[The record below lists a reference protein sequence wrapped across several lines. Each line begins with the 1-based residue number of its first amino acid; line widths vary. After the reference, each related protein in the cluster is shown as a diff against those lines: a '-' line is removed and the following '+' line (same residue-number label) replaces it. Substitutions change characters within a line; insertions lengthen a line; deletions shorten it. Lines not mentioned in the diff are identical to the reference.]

1 MEGPDVFPFLLIF
14 REEVDCLGLVLDF
27 AFFAVLLVCI
37 IVAAKRGFVLSLM
50 ELVGFFLAGAC
61 ALSLSGLIA
70 PEIYDR
76 FFAQQVT
83 QAIAARL
90 PDLSGAATAAQ
101 QAHAALESLPDV
113 IAQFAASLGIDTA
126 ALAQKILSA
135 DLSGAALAQTLADS
149 IARPLVT
156 LLCRLALFVGLI
168 LIFGIL
174 FRILAAVID
183 RFFHLPVLRTANAAL
198 GGVFA
203 VLFYQGHVLWA
214 VFVLFLSGLS
224 DFFDG
229 KIARRFHQVSALGKV
244 LDPVADKIT
253 QITIAVMLFLEFHK
267 STSGAMRAF
276 SWVFLFFL
284 CKEGLM
290 ILGGAVMLAVGL
302 RPGAAEIYGKVAT
315 FAFYGVMLAI
325 IAFGPGFGAFV
336 QLGASPMP
344 DWMIMILVVVSAIL
358 TLVALIS
365 YLPETFRQFRDRK
378 KPQQEP
384 PQK

>member
-1 MEGPDVFPFLLIF
+1 MPDGSQPAKP
-14 REEVDCLGLVLDF
+14 DPDHLG
-27 AFFAVLLVCI
+27 AGVC
-37 IVAAKRGFVLSLM
+37 
-50 ELVGFFLAGAC
+50 
-61 ALSLSGLIA
+61 
-70 PEIYDR
+70 
-76 FFAQQVT
+76 
-83 QAIAARL
+83 
-90 PDLSGAATAAQ
+90 
-101 QAHAALESLPDV
+101 
-113 IAQFAASLGIDTA
+113 
-126 ALAQKILSA
+126 SA
-135 DLSGAALAQTLADS
+135 
-149 IARPLVT
+149 
-156 LLCRLALFVGLI
+156 
-168 LIFGIL
+168 
-174 FRILAAVID
+174 
-183 RFFHLPVLRTANAAL
+183 
-198 GGVFA
+198 
-203 VLFYQGHVLWA
+203 
-214 VFVLFLSGLS
+214 FLSRPCVVGS
-224 DFFDG
+224 VRAVPVWPERFFDG